1 MDGLQGSST
10 NVNRKRRS
18 NFLTV
23 VEKVR
28 IIEDFEAGGGTHDF
42 LGKKY
47 GVGSSTVTRIIQKK
61 EAIREA
67 VDKFKEYGVNNRKT
81 LKEQTFPLLE
91 EALYIWIL
99 QQRQSNILLTV
110 DILKAKA
117 ELLFKM
123 FQDRGLYAV
132 HGFSA
137 SDGWMHRFKQRFGL
151 RVKAVTG
158 EKASVN
164 VEAYLNFKKVLQKKI
179 QEMQLSLSQVFNADE
194 SALFIKLLATRSVVT
209 CDETVA
215 SGRKQNKTRYTFMP
229 CSNIDGSLKLPLYF
243 ICTAAKPR
251 GINIEELPVSYNH
264 SKKAWMTRLLFRQ
277 WFHEEFVPAVRKFS
291 AERGLEPKALLVLD
305 NCTSHYDVDESLQS
319 DDGLIQ
325 VIYLPPNVTA
335 ECQPMDQ
342 AVINAIKRKY
352 KRKLMLA
359 LILEN
364 EHLSFEERL
373 KKINLQQCISWL
385 ATSWEEISDK
395 TIRNSWKKLIDGL
408 LTIDS
413 LAGTKTSEQDIDL
426 WIKDQVYDAD
436 HNPDWVTSEVF
447 SDDEILSSVLKKDQP
462 EMQEGWL
469 VDTEDGTG
477 NSPYYSGLHLEV
489 LDITPPAKKFEQDE
503 KFNDFGALHTETL
516 DRLERLSELIS
527 KPVNPS
533 GSGAQ
538 QVIVQQQSL
547 KAPIPSFD
555 GRMENWPKFKA
566 MFNDLVVR
574 GGDSDALNLH
584 HLAKALWRVYIREIC
599 SYRWIYLPE
608 NRC

>member
-1 MDGLQGSST
+1 MVRVNVWSAKRPDISNIRKVPTVNQCVIDLGAGHLGAPRLKMDGLQGSST

-18 NFLTV
+18 NFLTL

-158 EKASVN
+158 EKASMN

-194 SALFIKLLATRSVVT
+194 SALFIKLLATCSVVT

-215 SGRKQNKTRYTFMP
+215 SGRKQNKTRY
-229 CSNIDGSLKLPLYF
+229 
-243 ICTAAKPR
+243 
-251 GINIEELPVSYNH
+251 
-264 SKKAWMTRLLFRQ
+264 
-277 WFHEEFVPAVRKFS
+277 
-291 AERGLEPKALLVLD
+291 
-305 NCTSHYDVDESLQS
+305 
-319 DDGLIQ
+319 
-325 VIYLPPNVTA
+325 
-335 ECQPMDQ
+335 
-342 AVINAIKRKY
+342 
-352 KRKLMLA
+352 
-359 LILEN
+359 
-364 EHLSFEERL
+364 
-373 KKINLQQCISWL
+373 
-385 ATSWEEISDK
+385 
-395 TIRNSWKKLIDGL
+395 
-408 LTIDS
+408 
-413 LAGTKTSEQDIDL
+413 
-426 WIKDQVYDAD
+426 KDQVYDAD

-462 EMQEGWL
+462 EMQEEWL
-469 VDTEDGTG
+469 VDTEDGS
-477 NSPYYSGLHLEV
+477 N
-489 LDITPPAKKFEQDE
+489 
-503 KFNDFGALHTETL
+503 
-516 DRLERLSELIS
+516 
-527 KPVNPS
+527 
-533 GSGAQ
+533 
-538 QVIVQQQSL
+538 
-547 KAPIPSFD
+547 SFD
-555 GRMENWPKFKA
+555 TSITSTGDPGFGDAIKSI
-566 MFNDLVVR
+566 DCLVRYMKHDVAEVCR
-574 GGDSDALNLH
+574 LNALRSKITEVEWLKR
-584 HLAKALWRVYIREIC
+584 AC
-599 SYRWIYLPE
+599 
-608 NRC
+608 

>member
-10 NVNRKRRS
+10 NVNWKRRS
-18 NFLTV
+18 NFLTL

-28 IIEDFEAGGGTHDF
+28 IIDDFEAEGGTHNF

-61 EAIREA
+61 KAIREA

-132 HGFSA
+132 HGFST

-215 SGRKQNKTRYTFMP
+215 SGRKQNK
-229 CSNIDGSLKLPLYF
+229 LPLYF
-243 ICTAAKPR
+243 ICTATKPR

-277 WFHEEFVPAVRKFS
+277 WFHEDRWNAS
-291 AERGLEPKALLVLD
+291 
-305 NCTSHYDVDESLQS
+305 
-319 DDGLIQ
+319 
-325 VIYLPPNVTA
+325 
-335 ECQPMDQ
+335 Q

-408 LTIDS
+408 PEDAVNVDSKAADDDFKALVSRIDS

-462 EMQEGWL
+462 EMQEEWL
-469 VDTEDGTG
+469 VDTEDGSNSFDTSITSTG
-477 NSPYYSGLHLEV
+477 DP
-489 LDITPPAKKFEQDE
+489 
-503 KFNDFGALHTETL
+503 DFGDAIKSIDCLVRYMKHDVAEVCRLNALRSKITEVEW
-516 DRLERLSELIS
+516 LER
-527 KPVNPS
+527 
-533 GSGAQ
+533 A
-538 QVIVQQQSL
+538 
-547 KAPIPSFD
+547 
-555 GRMENWPKFKA
+555 
-566 MFNDLVVR
+566 
-574 GGDSDALNLH
+574 
-584 HLAKALWRVYIREIC
+584 C
-599 SYRWIYLPE
+599 
-608 NRC
+608 

>member
-18 NFLTV
+18 NFLTL
-23 VEKVR
+23 VEK
-28 IIEDFEAGGGTHDF
+28 
-42 LGKKY
+42 
-47 GVGSSTVTRIIQKK
+47 
-61 EAIREA
+61 
-67 VDKFKEYGVNNRKT
+67 
-81 LKEQTFPLLE
+81 
-91 EALYIWIL
+91 
-99 QQRQSNILLTV
+99 RQSNILLTV

-179 QEMQLSLSQVFNADE
+179 QEMQLTLSQVFNADE

-215 SGRKQNKTRYTFMP
+215 SGRKQNKTWYTFMP
-229 CSNIDGSLKLPLYF
+229 CSNIDGSLKLPLYY

-264 SKKAWMTRLLFRQ
+264 SKKAWMARLLFRQ

-325 VIYLPPNVTA
+325 VIYFPPNVTA

-364 EHLSFEERL
+364 EHVSFEERL

-408 LTIDS
+408 PEDAVNVDSKAADDDFKALVSRIDS

-462 EMQEGWL
+462 EMQEEWL
-469 VDTEDGTG
+469 VDTEDGSNSFDTSITSTG
-477 NSPYYSGLHLEV
+477 DP
-489 LDITPPAKKFEQDE
+489 
-503 KFNDFGALHTETL
+503 DFG
-516 DRLERLSELIS
+516 D
-527 KPVNPS
+527 
-533 GSGAQ
+533 
-538 QVIVQQQSL
+538 
-547 KAPIPSFD
+547 D
-555 GRMENWPKFKA
+555 
-566 MFNDLVVR
+566 
-574 GGDSDALNLH
+574 
-584 HLAKALWRVYIREIC
+584 
-599 SYRWIYLPE
+599 
-608 NRC
+608 

>member
-18 NFLTV
+18 NFLTL

-91 EALYIWIL
+91 EAIYIWIL

-229 CSNIDGSLKLPLYF
+229 CTNIDGSLKLPLYF
-243 ICTAAKPR
+243 IYTAAKPR

-325 VIYLPPNVTA
+325 VIYFPPNVTA

-359 LILEN
+359 LILKN

-408 LTIDS
+408 PEDAVNVDSKAADDDFKALVSRIDS

-462 EMQEGWL
+462 EMQEEWL
-469 VDTEDGTG
+469 VDTEDGSNSFDTSITSTG
-477 NSPYYSGLHLEV
+477 DP
-489 LDITPPAKKFEQDE
+489 
-503 KFNDFGALHTETL
+503 DFGDAIKSIDCLVRYMKHDVAEVCRLNALRSKITEV
-516 DRLERLSELIS
+516 EW
-527 KPVNPS
+527 
-533 GSGAQ
+533 
-538 QVIVQQQSL
+538 L
-547 KAPIPSFD
+547 KRA
-555 GRMENWPKFKA
+555 
-566 MFNDLVVR
+566 
-574 GGDSDALNLH
+574 
-584 HLAKALWRVYIREIC
+584 C
-599 SYRWIYLPE
+599 
-608 NRC
+608 

>member
-1 MDGLQGSST
+1 
-10 NVNRKRRS
+10 
-18 NFLTV
+18 
-23 VEKVR
+23 
-28 IIEDFEAGGGTHDF
+28 
-42 LGKKY
+42 
-47 GVGSSTVTRIIQKK
+47 
-61 EAIREA
+61 
-67 VDKFKEYGVNNRKT
+67 
-81 LKEQTFPLLE
+81 
-91 EALYIWIL
+91 
-99 QQRQSNILLTV
+99 
-110 DILKAKA
+110 
-117 ELLFKM
+117 
-123 FQDRGLYAV
+123 
-132 HGFSA
+132 
-137 SDGWMHRFKQRFGL
+137 
-151 RVKAVTG
+151 
-158 EKASVN
+158 
-164 VEAYLNFKKVLQKKI
+164 
-179 QEMQLSLSQVFNADE
+179 MQLSLSQVFNADE

-325 VIYLPPNVTA
+325 VIYFPPNVTA

-408 LTIDS
+408 PEDAVNVDSKAADDDFKALVSRIDS

-436 HNPDWVTSEVF
+436 HNPDWVTSEAL

-462 EMQEGWL
+462 EMQEEWL
-469 VDTEDGTG
+469 VDTEDGSNSFDTSITSTG
-477 NSPYYSGLHLEV
+477 DP
-489 LDITPPAKKFEQDE
+489 
-503 KFNDFGALHTETL
+503 DFGDAIKSIDCLVRYMKHDVAEVCRLNALRSKITEV
-516 DRLERLSELIS
+516 EWLIR
-527 KPVNPS
+527 
-533 GSGAQ
+533 A
-538 QVIVQQQSL
+538 
-547 KAPIPSFD
+547 
-555 GRMENWPKFKA
+555 
-566 MFNDLVVR
+566 
-574 GGDSDALNLH
+574 
-584 HLAKALWRVYIREIC
+584 C
-599 SYRWIYLPE
+599 
-608 NRC
+608 

>member
-18 NFLTV
+18 NFLTL

-91 EALYIWIL
+91 EAIYIWIL

-123 FQDRGLYAV
+123 FQDRGLYA
-132 HGFSA
+132 
-137 SDGWMHRFKQRFGL
+137 QRFGL

-179 QEMQLSLSQVFNADE
+179 QEMQLSLSQVFNADD

-325 VIYLPPNVTA
+325 VIYFPPNKT
-335 ECQPMDQ
+335 D
-342 AVINAIKRKY
+342 
-352 KRKLMLA
+352 A

-364 EHLSFEERL
+364 EHLSFDERL

-408 LTIDS
+408 PEDAVNVDSKAADDDFKALVSRIDS

-462 EMQEGWL
+462 EMQEEWL
-469 VDTEDGTG
+469 VDTEDGSNSFDTSITSTG
-477 NSPYYSGLHLEV
+477 DP
-489 LDITPPAKKFEQDE
+489 
-503 KFNDFGALHTETL
+503 DFGDAIKSIDCLVRYMKHDVAEVCHLNALRSKITEV
-516 DRLERLSELIS
+516 EW
-527 KPVNPS
+527 
-533 GSGAQ
+533 
-538 QVIVQQQSL
+538 L
-547 KAPIPSFD
+547 KRA
-555 GRMENWPKFKA
+555 
-566 MFNDLVVR
+566 
-574 GGDSDALNLH
+574 
-584 HLAKALWRVYIREIC
+584 C
-599 SYRWIYLPE
+599 
-608 NRC
+608 

>member
-10 NVNRKRRS
+10 NVNLKRRS
-18 NFLTV
+18 NFLTL

-61 EAIREA
+61 EQ
-67 VDKFKEYGVNNRKT
+67 F
-81 LKEQTFPLLE
+81 TFPLLE

-99 QQRQSNILLTV
+99 KQRQSNILLTV

-325 VIYLPPNVTA
+325 VIYFPPNVTA

-408 LTIDS
+408 PETRKRPMMTSKRLCPGLTVWQ
-413 LAGTKTSEQDIDL
+413 EQKHL
-426 WIKDQVYDAD
+426 SK
-436 HNPDWVTSEVF
+436 
-447 SDDEILSSVLKKDQP
+447 ILICGSKIRC
-462 EMQEGWL
+462 MM
-469 VDTEDGTG
+469 
-477 NSPYYSGLHLEV
+477 
-489 LDITPPAKKFEQDE
+489 
-503 KFNDFGALHTETL
+503 
-516 DRLERLSELIS
+516 LIIIQI
-527 KPVNPS
+527 
-533 GSGAQ
+533 G
-538 QVIVQQQSL
+538 
-547 KAPIPSFD
+547 
-555 GRMENWPKFKA
+555 
-566 MFNDLVVR
+566 
-574 GGDSDALNLH
+574 
-584 HLAKALWRVYIREIC
+584 
-599 SYRWIYLPE
+599 
-608 NRC
+608 